1 MVSQYAVMVLRGGVI
16 SNARWDH
23 GDLPKRVSE
32 TARMIWDRCF
42 LVKRFQRAARPSFWI
57 WRHWRL
63 VTAFIV

>member
-1 MVSQYAVMVLRGGVI
+1 MVSNAVMVLRSGVV
-16 SNARWDH
+16 SNARSDH

-57 WRHWRL
+57 WRHCRL
-63 VTAFIV
+63 VTEFIV